1 MGTRGAILVG
11 HAGDAYGMKSGL
23 WLDRLRGRGVA
34 YFVTGVAD
42 PAPKAADSAYS
53 AAEEQAFR
61 RTYALL
67 PR

>member
-1 MGTRGAILVG
+1 
-11 HAGDAYGMKSGL
+11 MKSGL
-23 WLDRLRGRGVA
+23 WIDRTRGRGVA

-42 PAPKAADSAYS
+42 PAPRATDSVYS
-53 AAEEQAFR
+53 AAEMGAFR